1 MLLVKRILIFVL
13 KRSDCEIGK
22 CLFTLGCQ
30 FLSLNR
36 RIQISL
42 GGALYNIP
50 ETINY
55 VILQKTCI
63 LESDSGGMSDS
74 EQANANHFLVRVG
87 LIIIYKKRRKKGSN
101 YLILSCKKDCNPL
114 IKKKHAYIS
123 PA

>member
-1 MLLVKRILIFVL
+1 MLLVKRILIFVS
-13 KRSDCEIGK
+13 KRSNWEIGK

-30 FLSLNR
+30 FPSLNR

-42 GGALYNIP
+42 EGALYNIP